1 VRQRFGE
8 VVVFADDEEYSV
20 IPTEV
25 VRGLCAAATC
35 FVWVYF
41 EAALADAPASARP
54 CASRTIANI
63 TMMEP
68 KNLDIAASIRSET
81 TQTEQLW
88 TSLSTTLFGV
98 LFCPW
103 NSGCAQVLGRAII
116 NHSSPSKS
124 AIISP

>member
-68 KNLDIAASIRSET
+68 KTLDIAASIRSET

-98 LFCPW
+98 LFVRGTQDAP
-103 NSGCAQVLGRAII
+103 RF
-116 NHSSPSKS
+116 
-124 AIISP
+124 